1 MINRIFSST
10 NSNNDFMKRTL
21 IFLIAISVFASCN
34 QTSSNQK
41 TEQTNVVK
49 QASQVNPKL
58 VEKEEKLKTLKDI
71 GEYKLAFLEGR
82 IDKALRILGQS
93 DDEMISPTGRRGA
106 YIWYDKVKKND
117 EVRHLVIEFGTEGSE
132 QIALQV
138 LPVVDSSYFYSTH
151 MDKVF
156 VKKP

>member
-1 MINRIFSST
+1 
-10 NSNNDFMKRTL
+10 MKKTL
-21 IFLIAISVFASCN
+21 IFLIAISVLASCN
-34 QTSSNQK
+34 QDNSNQK
-41 TEQTNVVK
+41 TEQTNAVK
-49 QASQVNPKL
+49 HQTSQVDPKL
-58 VEKEEKLKTLKDI
+58 IEKEEKLKTLKDI
-71 GEYKLAFLEGR
+71 DEYKLAFLEGR

-106 YIWYDKVKKND
+106 YIWYDKVKKNN

>member
-1 MINRIFSST
+1 
-10 NSNNDFMKRTL
+10 MKRTL
-21 IFLIAISVFASCN
+21 IFLIAISVLASCN
-34 QTSSNQK
+34 QHNSNQK
-41 TEQTNVVK
+41 TEKSNQQLTTK
-49 QASQVNPKL
+49 KDTSEAFRKL
-58 VEKEEKLKTLKDI
+58 LEKEEKLKTLKDI
-71 GEYKLAFLEGR
+71 DEYKLAFLEGR
-82 IDKALRILGQS
+82 IDKALRLLGQS

-106 YIWYDKVKKND
+106 YIWYDKVKKNN
-117 EVRHLVIEFGTEGSE
+117 EVRHLVIEFGTDGSE